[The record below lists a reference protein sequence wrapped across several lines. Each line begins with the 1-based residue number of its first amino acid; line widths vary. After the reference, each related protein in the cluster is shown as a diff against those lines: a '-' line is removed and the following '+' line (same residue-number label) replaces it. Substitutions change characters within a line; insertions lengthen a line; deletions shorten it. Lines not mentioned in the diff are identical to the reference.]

1 MDLVTDEEQRERTVS
16 GLVYNLWGQD
26 DTEPWAK
33 LPDMLF
39 DEPEDRWWTFV
50 DTLVAVAG
58 GDGEDELRETL
69 FALDQYIADD
79 LVWLAAEDADADG
92 PQSPALWLAEQ
103 LVEMSSQTPD

>member
-1 MDLVTDEEQRERTVS
+1 MDLVTDEEQRERLVS

-26 DTEPWAK
+26 DTEPWAE
-33 LPDMLF
+33 LPEMLC
-39 DEPEDRWWTFV
+39 DESDERWATFV

-69 FALDQYIADD
+69 FALDQYVAED
-79 LVWLAAEDADADG
+79 LVWLADEDAENDG
-92 PQSPALWLAEQ
+92 PESPALWLSEQ